1 MDRAYLD
8 SEAPE
13 GTANSLVVYQII
25 RFLFGTPNIWAWTDG
40 TIPAKMIG
48 FDRHSGAV
56 DGCGSRGSVL
66 DCFASGWCRTLKCL
80 GSRLPKPRLVLWLSQ
95 PAVWDSVPFSLFA
108 LLPFP
113 NSNPLRFDQMVQISI
128 SRPRRCLWCSFPLFY
143 FLQCL
148 HYKIHG
154 PTHRF

>member
-1 MDRAYLD
+1 M
-8 SEAPE
+8 
-13 GTANSLVVYQII
+13 
-25 RFLFGTPNIWAWTDG
+25 
-40 TIPAKMIG
+40 
-48 FDRHSGAV
+48 
-56 DGCGSRGSVL
+56 L

-154 PTHRF
+154 PTNRFLNSTHLVYLSIHCLFYNSKIRFFIFPPKRLLLALAKSENFRNIKYIYIK